1 VARLCRAVINNGD
14 DAVLACLKQN
24 RGRLGKVCAK
34 VLTDNGQ

>member
-24 RGRLGKVCAK
+24 RARLGKVCAK

>member
-24 RGRLGKVCAK
+24 RASLSKHCAK
-34 VLTDNGQ
+34 ALTDNGQ